1 MEDFTNTLSLGDLM
15 TLGEEKP
22 LAIPMIHA
30 IRRVEVAKE
39 KFMTWFNHAKKGD
52 RFVYY
57 FGSLAHDVD
66 TLHQED
72 CHGGKTK
79 KLHHELLSY
88 QKYLLGHAQFYDS
101 TKRPLPFKRL
111 DKMGKGVKTTS
122 AGTAYSYDNAK
133 ILLVQKKID
142 DIINA
147 NGKKLRQRNEY
158 IAIKI

>member
-1 MEDFTNTLSLGDLM
+1 MKDFTNYLSLGDLM

-22 LAIPMIHA
+22 LAIPMAHA
-30 IRRVEVAKE
+30 IRRIEAAKE
-39 KFMTWFNHAKKGD
+39 KFQSWFHKAERGD
-52 RFVYY
+52 KFVYY

-66 TLHQED
+66 TLRQEG
-72 CHGGKTK
+72 CYGGKTK
-79 KLHHELLSY
+79 KLHHELLAY
-88 QKYLLGHAQFYDS
+88 QQYLLGHAQFYDS

-122 AGTAYSYDNAK
+122 AGTSYSYDNAK

-142 DIINA
+142 DILNA

-158 IAIKI
+158 IAIKL